1 MILGIVFIT
10 SCSDDN
16 DKDSPKDFNGIYST
30 TSTEQVLDL
39 RYSDAVFIGKSVDFN
54 SADGK
59 SATLKLQGVV
69 PGESETVFSDLQL
82 VENNSVYTFAAENKN
97 TYGAL
102 ASLELAQ
109 QFVDQ
114 NELEKAASQLQQG
127 LAATSD
133 ENLKAVI
140 NLRLARVQVQ
150 LKQAD
155 TALKTLETI
164 KGEGWAAIVADLRGE
179 ALLSKG
185 DKQGARSAW
194 EAGVKSDAS
203 PALSEMMQMKINNL
217 SI

>member
-1 MILGIVFIT
+1 VEIYENENDQVDAIKRFFAENGKALAVGVILGVGALIGWRYWN
-10 SCSDDN
+10 SHQ
-16 DKDSPKDFNGIYST
+16 
-30 TSTEQVLDL
+30 TESARSASLSYQTVVSSL
-39 RYSDAVFIGKSVDFN
+39 SAGKAEN
-54 SADGK
+54 LSAAEK
-59 SATLKLQGVV
+59 
-69 PGESETVFSDLQL
+69 
-82 VENNSVYTFAAENKN
+82 FAADNKN

-102 ASLELAQ
+102 ASMELAQ

-114 NELEKAASQLQQG
+114 NQLEKAAAQLQQG

-133 ENLKAVI
+133 ENLNAVI
-140 NLRLARVQVQ
+140 TLRLARVQVQ

-155 TALKTLETI
+155 TALKTLDSV

-194 EAGVKSDAS
+194 EAGVKSNAS

>member
-1 MILGIVFIT
+1 MEIYENENDQVEAIKRFFAENGKALAVGVILGVGALIGWRYWT
-10 SCSDDN
+10 SHQTESARSASLAYQN
-16 DKDSPKDFNGIYST
+16 VVSSLSAGKDEN
-30 TSTEQVLDL
+30 L
-39 RYSDAVFIGKSVDFN
+39 
-54 SADGK
+54 SAAEK
-59 SATLKLQGVV
+59 
-69 PGESETVFSDLQL
+69 
-82 VENNSVYTFAAENKN
+82 FAADNKN

-102 ASLELAQ
+102 ASMELAQ
-109 QFVDQ
+109 KFVDQ
-114 NELEKAASQLQQG
+114 NQLEKAAAQLQQG

-140 NLRLARVQVQ
+140 TLRLARVQVQ

-155 TALKTLETI
+155 TALKTLEGV

-194 EAGVKSDAS
+194 EAGVKSNAS

>member
-1 MILGIVFIT
+1 MEIYENENDQVDAIKRFFAENGKALAVGVILGVGALVGWRYWN
-10 SCSDDN
+10 SHQ
-16 DKDSPKDFNGIYST
+16 
-30 TSTEQVLDL
+30 TEFARAASLSYQTVVSSLSAGKAEDL
-39 RYSDAVFIGKSVDFN
+39 
-54 SADGK
+54 SAAEK
-59 SATLKLQGVV
+59 
-69 PGESETVFSDLQL
+69 
-82 VENNSVYTFAAENKN
+82 FAADNKN

-102 ASLELAQ
+102 ASMELAQ

-114 NELEKAASQLQQG
+114 NQLEKAAAQLQQG

-133 ENLKAVI
+133 ENLNAVI
-140 NLRLARVQVQ
+140 TLRLARVQVQ

-155 TALKTLETI
+155 TALKTLESV

-194 EAGVKSDAS
+194 EAGVKSNAS

>member
-1 MILGIVFIT
+1 MEIYENENDQVDAIKRFFAENGKALAVGVILGVGALVGWRYWN
-10 SCSDDN
+10 SHQ
-16 DKDSPKDFNGIYST
+16 
-30 TSTEQVLDL
+30 TESARSASLAYQTVVSSLSAGKAEDL
-39 RYSDAVFIGKSVDFN
+39 
-54 SADGK
+54 SAAEK
-59 SATLKLQGVV
+59 
-69 PGESETVFSDLQL
+69 
-82 VENNSVYTFAAENKN
+82 FAADNKN

-102 ASLELAQ
+102 ASMELAQ

-114 NELEKAASQLQQG
+114 NQLEKAAAQLQQG

-133 ENLKAVI
+133 ENLNAVI
-140 NLRLARVQVQ
+140 TLRLARVQIQ

-155 TALKTLETI
+155 TALKTLESV

-194 EAGVKSDAS
+194 EAGVKSNAS

>member
-1 MILGIVFIT
+1 MEIYENENDQVEAIKRFFAENGKALGVGALVGWRYWNNHQIESARSASLSYQTVV
-10 SCSDDN
+10 SSLSAG
-16 DKDSPKDFNGIYST
+16 KA
-30 TSTEQVLDL
+30 EDL
-39 RYSDAVFIGKSVDFN
+39 
-54 SADGK
+54 SAAEK
-59 SATLKLQGVV
+59 
-69 PGESETVFSDLQL
+69 
-82 VENNSVYTFAAENKN
+82 FAADNKN

-102 ASLELAQ
+102 ASMELAQ

-114 NELEKAASQLQQG
+114 NQLEKAAAQLQQG

-133 ENLKAVI
+133 ENLNAVI
-140 NLRLARVQVQ
+140 TLRLARVQIQ

-155 TALKTLETI
+155 TALKTLESV

-194 EAGVKSDAS
+194 EAGVKSNAS